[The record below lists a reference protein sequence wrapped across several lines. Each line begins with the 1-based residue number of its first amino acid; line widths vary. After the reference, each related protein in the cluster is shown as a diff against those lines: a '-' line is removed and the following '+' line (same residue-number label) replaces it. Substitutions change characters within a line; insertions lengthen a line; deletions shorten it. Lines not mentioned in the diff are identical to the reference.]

1 MKKVISFMILL
12 IAFVAFTACTQPAA
26 QEPVTTLP
34 TTIPTVLPTTTEVT
48 LEPTAVPTTVVTT
61 VLPTVT
67 RTLSPTTKVVTTI
80 HMRNNTF
87 VPLELTVLP
96 GTGITWVNNDDKVH
110 AVKTI
115 GTYAGKFN
123 SGDILPGAVWSYTFG
138 KQEGSFEFTC
148 SYHPEMKG
156 TIIIKKAE
164 TSLVRT
170 PAI

>member
-1 MKKVISFMILL
+1 
-12 IAFVAFTACTQPAA
+12 
-26 QEPVTTLP
+26 
-34 TTIPTVLPTTTEVT
+34 
-48 LEPTAVPTTVVTT
+48 
-61 VLPTVT
+61 
-67 RTLSPTTKVVTTI
+67 
-80 HMRNNTF
+80 MRNSTF

-96 GTGITWVNNDDKVH
+96 GTGITWVNDDDKVH

-123 SGDILPGAVWSYTFG
+123 SGDILPGAIWSYTFG

>member
-48 LEPTAVPTTVVTT
+48 LEPTAVPTTVITT

-80 HMRNNTF
+80 HMQNNTF

>member
-1 MKKVISFMILL
+1 MILL